1 MCLWYVYK
9 ALVALAW
16 QGALGVVA
24 ALGGHIPRHIRIP
37 VLIGTRAVQQH
48 VTDKVLQLTAVARG
62 SAAARRQSGGL
73 QRILA
78 ATLAPVQLQLT
89 PFPGPTDCSSG
100 SSALTRSSMSS
111 AERTRA
117 HETRPKCGRAA
128 SLVSETRS
136 PDKGVAMVGNEGASV
151 WQN

>member
-24 ALGGHIPRHIRIP
+24 ALGGHIRIP

-78 ATLAPVQLQLT
+78 ATLA
-89 PFPGPTDCSSG
+89 CNSS
-100 SSALTRSSMSS
+100 
-111 AERTRA
+111 
-117 HETRPKCGRAA
+117 
-128 SLVSETRS
+128 
-136 PDKGVAMVGNEGASV
+136 
-151 WQN
+151 